1 MTRFFS
7 ILPISRTALA
17 VCAALVTA
25 SLAAGPALAGEFTV
39 TDGKASAEISEVS
52 RIYIDGV
59 LAATIRLNDQTP
71 EKTIRVITPAGRLEH
86 TYTLCG
92 EITIR
97 TPEGRVETHE
107 VNSDGTLHNPDH
119 HHFYA
124 LGSDNF
130 TEFFLQDPDDLDAA
144 EHHPG
149 QSNVCATPVS

>member
-1 MTRFFS
+1 MTQFFS
-7 ILPISRTALA
+7 VATISRTALA

-25 SLAAGPALAGEFTV
+25 SFAASTAQAGEFTV
-39 TDGKASAEISEVS
+39 TDGKASSEISEIS
-52 RIYIDGV
+52 RLYIDGT
-59 LAATIRLNDQTP
+59 LAATIRLNDQKQ
-71 EKTIRVITPAGRLEH
+71 EKTIRVTTPAGRLEH

-97 TPEGRVETHE
+97 TPDGRVETHE

-149 QSNVCATPVS
+149 QSNVCATPIS